1 MNKQF
6 SKIKGYL
13 ALVAVTIFWGS
24 SFVSSKLVLETMP
37 PMLLAFFRYLF
48 AFITLFIFFIIFE
61 KDKKLNKQDY
71 KHLVL
76 SSGIGIFI
84 YFIGEYNALNYISAS
99 TASIIVSLLPV
110 FMLVTNFF
118 VFKDKITLFKV
129 GVIVLTLIGVVM
141 VVEADFRV
149 MFNESLIG
157 YSLMVMGVSAWVI
170 YSLSTVKMRKNNS
183 NIKVITYQSGFALL
197 LFAPFAVSNLNIVN
211 QLDFNLWT
219 NIIYLGVFA
228 SGLAFYLYVYSL
240 KILGTLPVS
249 IFGNTVPV
257 VTVITG
263 YIFLQETL
271 TLIQLLGGSIIV
283 MTLLIYAYFEGK
295 NKMEKDND

>member
-37 PMLLAFFRYLF
+37 PMSLAFFRYLF
-48 AFITLFIFFIIFE
+48 AFITLFTFFIIFE

>member
-13 ALVAVTIFWGS
+13 ALLAVTIFWGS

-37 PMLLAFFRYLF
+37 PMSLAFFRYLF
-48 AFITLFIFFIIFE
+48 AFITLFTFFIIFE

-219 NIIYLGVFA
+219 NMIYLGVFA

>member
-76 SSGIGIFI
+76 SSSIGIFI

-99 TASIIVSLLPV
+99 TASIIVSLLPM

-129 GVIVLTLIGVVM
+129 GVILLTLVGVVM
-141 VVEADFRV
+141 VVQADFRA

-157 YSLMVMGVSAWVI
+157 YSLMVMGVAAWVV

-183 NIKVITYQSGFALL
+183 NIKVITYQSGFALI
-197 LFAPFAVSNLNIVN
+197 LFTPFAVSNLNIVT

-240 KILGTLPVS
+240 KVLGTLPVS

-263 YIFLQETL
+263 FIFLQETL

-283 MTLLIYAYFEGK
+283 ITLLVYAYFEGK
-295 NKMEKDND
+295 SKKE

>member
-6 SKIKGYL
+6 IKIKGYL

-37 PMLLAFFRYLF
+37 PMSLAFFRYLF
-48 AFITLFIFFIIFE
+48 AFATLFTFFMIFE
-61 KDKKLNKQDY
+61 KDKKLNKHDY

-141 VVEADFRV
+141 VVEADFRI

-197 LFAPFAVSNLNIVN
+197 LFAPFAVSNLNILS

-263 YIFLQETL
+263 YIYLQETL

-283 MTLLIYAYFEGK
+283 LTLLTYAYFEAKSKREK
-295 NKMEKDND
+295 NNG

>member
-6 SKIKGYL
+6 NKIKGYL

-99 TASIIVSLLPV
+99 TASIIVSLLPM

-129 GVIVLTLIGVVM
+129 GVILLTLVGVVM
-141 VVEADFRV
+141 VVQADFRA

-157 YSLMVMGVSAWVI
+157 YSLMVMGVAAWVV

-183 NIKVITYQSGFALL
+183 NIKVITYQSGFALI
-197 LFAPFAVSNLNIVN
+197 LFAPFAVSNLNIVT

-240 KILGTLPVS
+240 KVLGTLPVS

-263 YIFLQETL
+263 FIFLQETL

-283 MTLLIYAYFEGK
+283 ITLLVYAYFEGK
-295 NKMEKDND
+295 SKKEQTND

>member
-1 MNKQF
+1 MNKQLN
-6 SKIKGYL
+6 KIKGYL
-13 ALVAVTIFWGS
+13 ALVAVTLFWGS

-37 PMLLAFFRYLF
+37 PMSLAFFRYLF
-48 AFITLFIFFIIFE
+48 SFLTLFTFFMIFE
-61 KDKKLNKQDY
+61 KDKLLSKNDF
-71 KHLVL
+71 KHLAL

-99 TASIIVSLLPV
+99 TASIIVSLLPM

-118 VFKDKITLFKV
+118 VFKDKITIFKV
-129 GVIVLTLIGVVM
+129 GVIALTLIGVVM
-141 VVEADFRV
+141 VVQADFRA

-157 YSLMVMGVSAWVI
+157 YSLMVMGVAAWVI
-170 YSLSTVKMRKNNS
+170 YSLSTVEMRKNNS

-197 LFAPFAVSNLNIVN
+197 LFAPFAVSNLNIVT

-240 KILGTLPVS
+240 KVLGTLPVS

-263 YIFLQETL
+263 FIFLQETL
-271 TLIQLLGGSIIV
+271 TLIQLAGGSIIII
-283 MTLLIYAYFEGK
+283 TLLTYAYIEGK
-295 NKMEKDND
+295 SKKEQAND

>member
-99 TASIIVSLLPV
+99 TASIIVSLLPM

-129 GVIVLTLIGVVM
+129 GVILLTLVGVVM
-141 VVEADFRV
+141 VVQADFRA

-157 YSLMVMGVSAWVI
+157 YSLMVMGVAAWVV

-183 NIKVITYQSGFALL
+183 NIKVITYQSGFALI
-197 LFAPFAVSNLNIVN
+197 LFTPFAVSNLNIVT

-240 KILGTLPVS
+240 KVLGTLPVS

-263 YIFLQETL
+263 FIFLQETL

-283 MTLLIYAYFEGK
+283 ITLLVYAYFEGK
-295 NKMEKDND
+295 SKKE

>member
-1 MNKQF
+1 
-6 SKIKGYL
+6 
-13 ALVAVTIFWGS
+13 
-24 SFVSSKLVLETMP
+24 LETMP

-71 KHLVL
+71 KHLIL

-99 TASIIVSLLPV
+99 TASIIVSLLPM

-129 GVIVLTLIGVVM
+129 GVILLTLVGVVM
-141 VVEADFRV
+141 VVQADFRA

-157 YSLMVMGVSAWVI
+157 YSFMVMGVAAWVV

-183 NIKVITYQSGFALL
+183 NIKVITYQSGFALI
-197 LFAPFAVSNLNIVN
+197 LFAPFAVSNLNIVT

-240 KILGTLPVS
+240 KVLGTLPVS

-263 YIFLQETL
+263 FIFLQETL

-283 MTLLIYAYFEGK
+283 ITLLVYAYFEGK
-295 NKMEKDND
+295 SKKE

>member
-1 MNKQF
+1 MKKQF
-6 SKIKGYL
+6 IKIKGYL
-13 ALVAVTIFWGS
+13 ALVTVTIFWGS

-37 PMLLAFFRYLF
+37 PMSLAFFRYLF
-48 AFITLFIFFIIFE
+48 AFATLFTFFMIFE

-141 VVEADFRV
+141 VVEADFRI

-197 LFAPFAVSNLNIVN
+197 LFAPFAVSNLNILS

-263 YIFLQETL
+263 YIYLQETL

-283 MTLLIYAYFEGK
+283 MTLLSYAYFEAKSKQEK
-295 NKMEKDND
+295 NND

>member
-1 MNKQF
+1 
-6 SKIKGYL
+6 
-13 ALVAVTIFWGS
+13 
-24 SFVSSKLVLETMP
+24 MP
-37 PMLLAFFRYLF
+37 PMSLAFFRYLF
-48 AFITLFIFFIIFE
+48 AFITLFTFFIIFE

>member
-1 MNKQF
+1 MNKQLI
-6 SKIKGYL
+6 KIKGYL

-24 SFVSSKLVLETMP
+24 SFVSSKLVLETLP

-48 AFITLFIFFIIFE
+48 AFATLFTFFMIFE
-61 KDKKLNKQDY
+61 KDKRLNKQDY

-99 TASIIVSLLPV
+99 TASIIVSLLPM

-129 GVIVLTLIGVVM
+129 IVIVLTLIGVVM
-141 VVEADFRV
+141 VVQADFRA
-149 MFNESLIG
+149 MFNESVIG
-157 YSLMVMGVSAWVI
+157 YSLMVMGVAAWVI

-183 NIKVITYQSGFALL
+183 NIKVITYQSGFALI
-197 LFAPFAVSNLNIVN
+197 LFAPFAATNLNVVS
-211 QLDFNLWT
+211 QLNFNIWI

-240 KILGTLPVS
+240 KVLGTLPVS

-263 YIFLQETL
+263 YVLLNETL
-271 TLIQLLGGSIIV
+271 TTVQLFGGLIIV
-283 MTLLIYAYFEGK
+283 ATLLTYAYLEGK
-295 NKMEKDND
+295 NKKEQVND

>member
-37 PMLLAFFRYLF
+37 PMSLAFFRYLF
-48 AFITLFIFFIIFE
+48 AFITLFTFFIIFE
-61 KDKKLNKQDY
+61 KDKKLNRQDY

>member
-1 MNKQF
+1 MNKQLG
-6 SKIKGYL
+6 KIKGYL

-48 AFITLFIFFIIFE
+48 AFITLFTFFMIFE
-61 KDKKLNKQDY
+61 KDKRLNKQDY
-71 KHLVL
+71 KHLIL

-129 GVIVLTLIGVVM
+129 IVIVLTLIGVVM
-141 VVEADFRV
+141 VVQADFRA

-157 YSLMVMGVSAWVI
+157 YSLMVMGVAAWVI

-183 NIKVITYQSGFALL
+183 NIKVITYQSGFALI
-197 LFAPFAVSNLNIVN
+197 LFAPFTVANLNVVT
-211 QLDFNLWT
+211 QLNFNLWI
-219 NIIYLGVFA
+219 NIIYLGAFA

-240 KILGTLPVS
+240 KELGTLPVS

-271 TLIQLLGGSIIV
+271 TPLQLTGGLIIV
-283 MTLLIYAYFEGK
+283 TTLLTYAYLEGK
-295 NKMEKDND
+295 NKKEQVND

>member
-37 PMLLAFFRYLF
+37 PMSLAFFRYLF
-48 AFITLFIFFIIFE
+48 AFITLFTFFIIFE

-170 YSLSTVKMRKNNS
+170 YSLSTVKMRNNNS

>member
-1 MNKQF
+1 MNKQLI
-6 SKIKGYL
+6 KIKGYL

-37 PMLLAFFRYLF
+37 PMLLAFFRYLLS
-48 AFITLFIFFIIFE
+48 FITLFTFFMIFE
-61 KDKKLNKQDY
+61 KDKRLNKQDY

-110 FMLVTNFF
+110 FMLITNFF

-129 GVIVLTLIGVVM
+129 IVIVLTLIGVVM
-141 VVEADFRV
+141 VVQADFRA
-149 MFNESLIG
+149 MFSESLIG
-157 YSLMVMGVSAWVI
+157 YSLMVMGVAAWVI

-183 NIKVITYQSGFALL
+183 NIKVITYQSGFALI
-197 LFAPFAVSNLNIVN
+197 LFAPFAVANLNVIT
-211 QLDFNLWT
+211 QLNFNLWI
-219 NIIYLGVFA
+219 NIIYLGAFA

-240 KILGTLPVS
+240 KVLGTLPVS

-271 TLIQLLGGSIIV
+271 TPLQLTGGLIIV
-283 MTLLIYAYFEGK
+283 ITLLTYAYLEGK
-295 NKMEKDND
+295 NKKEQVND

>member
-99 TASIIVSLLPV
+99 TASIIVSLLPM

-129 GVIVLTLIGVVM
+129 GVILLTLVGVVM
-141 VVEADFRV
+141 VVQADFRA

-157 YSLMVMGVSAWVI
+157 YSLMVMGVAAWVV

-183 NIKVITYQSGFALL
+183 NIKVITYQSGFALI
-197 LFAPFAVSNLNIVN
+197 LFAPFAVSNLNIVT

-240 KILGTLPVS
+240 KVLGTLPVS

-263 YIFLQETL
+263 FIFLQETL

-283 MTLLIYAYFEGK
+283 ITLLVYAYFEGK
-295 NKMEKDND
+295 SKKE

>member
-99 TASIIVSLLPV
+99 TASIIVSLLPM

-129 GVIVLTLIGVVM
+129 GVILLTLVGVVM
-141 VVEADFRV
+141 VVQADFRA

-157 YSLMVMGVSAWVI
+157 YSLMVMGVAAWVV

-183 NIKVITYQSGFALL
+183 NIKVITYQSGFALI
-197 LFAPFAVSNLNIVN
+197 LFAPFAVSNLNIVT

-240 KILGTLPVS
+240 KVLGTLPVS

-263 YIFLQETL
+263 FIFLQEAL

-283 MTLLIYAYFEGK
+283 ITLLVYAYFEGK
-295 NKMEKDND
+295 SKKEQTND

>member
-13 ALVAVTIFWGS
+13 ALLAVTIFWGS
-24 SFVSSKLVLETMP
+24 SFVSSKLVLETIP
-37 PMLLAFFRYLF
+37 PMSLAFFRYLF
-48 AFITLFIFFIIFE
+48 AFITLFTFFIIFE

-219 NIIYLGVFA
+219 NMIYLGVFA

>member
-99 TASIIVSLLPV
+99 TASIIVSLLPM

-129 GVIVLTLIGVVM
+129 GVILLTLVGVVM
-141 VVEADFRV
+141 VVQADFRV

-157 YSLMVMGVSAWVI
+157 YSLMVMGVAAWVV

-183 NIKVITYQSGFALL
+183 NIKVITYQSGFALI
-197 LFAPFAVSNLNIVN
+197 LFTPFAVSNLNIVT

-240 KILGTLPVS
+240 KVLGTLPVS

-263 YIFLQETL
+263 FIFLQETL

-283 MTLLIYAYFEGK
+283 ITLLVYAYFEGK
-295 NKMEKDND
+295 SKKE

>member
-37 PMLLAFFRYLF
+37 PMSLAFFRYLF
-48 AFITLFIFFIIFE
+48 AFITLFTFFIIFE
-61 KDKKLNKQDY
+61 KDKKINKQDY

-197 LFAPFAVSNLNIVN
+197 LFAQFAASNLNIVN

>member
-99 TASIIVSLLPV
+99 TASIIVSLLPM

-129 GVIVLTLIGVVM
+129 GVILLTLVGVVM
-141 VVEADFRV
+141 VVQADFRA

-157 YSLMVMGVSAWVI
+157 YSLMVMGVAAWVV

-183 NIKVITYQSGFALL
+183 NIKVITYQSGFALI
-197 LFAPFAVSNLNIVN
+197 LFAPFAVSNLNIVT

-240 KILGTLPVS
+240 KVLGTLPVS

-263 YIFLQETL
+263 FIFLQETL

-283 MTLLIYAYFEGK
+283 ITLLVYAYFEGK
-295 NKMEKDND
+295 SKKEQTND

>member
-99 TASIIVSLLPV
+99 TASIIVSLLPM

-129 GVIVLTLIGVVM
+129 GVILLTLVGVVM
-141 VVEADFRV
+141 VVQADFRA

-157 YSLMVMGVSAWVI
+157 YSLMVMGVAAWVV

-183 NIKVITYQSGFALL
+183 NIKVITYQSGFALI
-197 LFAPFAVSNLNIVN
+197 LFAPFAVSNLNIVT

-240 KILGTLPVS
+240 KVLGTLPVS

-263 YIFLQETL
+263 FIFLQETL

-283 MTLLIYAYFEGK
+283 ITLLVFAYFEGK
-295 NKMEKDND
+295 SKKEQTND

>member
-1 MNKQF
+1 MNKQLI
-6 SKIKGYL
+6 KIKGYL

-48 AFITLFIFFIIFE
+48 AFITLFTFFMIFE
-61 KDKKLNKQDY
+61 KDKRLNKQDY

-110 FMLVTNFF
+110 FMLITNFF

-129 GVIVLTLIGVVM
+129 IVIVLTLIGVVM
-141 VVEADFRV
+141 VVQADFRA
-149 MFNESLIG
+149 MFSESLIG
-157 YSLMVMGVSAWVI
+157 YSLMVMGVAAWVI

-183 NIKVITYQSGFALL
+183 NIKVITYQSGFALI
-197 LFAPFAVSNLNIVN
+197 LFAPFALANLNVIT
-211 QLDFNLWT
+211 QLNFNLWI
-219 NIIYLGVFA
+219 NIIYLGAFA

-240 KILGTLPVS
+240 KVLGTLPVS

-271 TLIQLLGGSIIV
+271 TPLQLTGGLIIV
-283 MTLLIYAYFEGK
+283 ITLLTYAYLEGK
-295 NKMEKDND
+295 NKKEQVND

>member
-37 PMLLAFFRYLF
+37 PMSLAFFRYLF
-48 AFITLFIFFIIFE
+48 AFITLFTFFIIFE

-99 TASIIVSLLPV
+99 TASIIVSLLPM

-129 GVIVLTLIGVVM
+129 GVILLTLVGVVM
-141 VVEADFRV
+141 VVQADFRA